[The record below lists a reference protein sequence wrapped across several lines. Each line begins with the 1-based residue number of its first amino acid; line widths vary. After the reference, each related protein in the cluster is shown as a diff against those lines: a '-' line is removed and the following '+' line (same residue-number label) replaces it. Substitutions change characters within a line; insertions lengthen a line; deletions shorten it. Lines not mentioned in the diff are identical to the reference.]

1 MKITKLASL
10 VVVAVLTLSACSSNE
25 SILPVEESENALKSY
40 KIKRDATG
48 AYSIDLD
55 VDENV
60 KTQAFKNEETNKN
73 EFHFYES
80 DNLTSKKQSKELLID
95 DQELSIGFVDNR
107 SNKKSNISIIDD
119 NIEMA
124 KKNLDDTFLSEYSI
138 TSNEDGTYDLDF
150 TVKNQTTVDFVYNQ
164 EANIYEIHLEKG
176 KSSETTFSR
185 NFTKLEGEV
194 LRIDFVNHLLN
205 LSSKSLSQRS
215 FALVSRKPK
224 ISSYDGNDN

>member
-10 VVVAVLTLSACSSNE
+10 LFVAVLTLSSCSSNE
-25 SILPVEESENALKSY
+25 NLLPEQENVNALKSY
-40 KIKRDATG
+40 KIKRDASG

-60 KTQAFKNEETNKN
+60 KTTSFKNDETNKN

-80 DNLTSKKQSKELLID
+80 DNATSRKQSKELLID

-107 SNKKSNISIIDD
+107 SNKTSNISIIDD

-124 KKNLDDTFLSEYSI
+124 KKNLEDTFLSEYSI

-150 TVKNQTTVDFVYNQ
+150 TVKNQTTVDFVYN
-164 EANIYEIHLEKG
+164 EEVNIYEIHLEKG
-176 KSSETTFSR
+176 KSSELNFSR

-194 LRIDFVNHLLN
+194 LRIDFVNHY
-205 LSSKSLSQRS
+205 LSDYVGKGYKSKSSY
-215 FALVSRKPK
+215 SRKPQTV
-224 ISSYDGNDN
+224 ISFDGDQ

>member
-55 VDENV
+55 VDDNV

-80 DNLTSKKQSKELLID
+80 DNQSSKKQSKELLID
-95 DQELSIGFVDNR
+95 DQELSIGFIDTR
-107 SNKKSNISIIDD
+107 SNKTSNISIIDD

-176 KSSETTFSR
+176 KSSERDFSR

-194 LRIDFVNHLLN
+194 LRIDFVNHFLN
-205 LSSKSLSQRS
+205 LTNLKSNNLARATSEK
-215 FALVSRKPK
+215 KPRM
-224 ISSYDGNDN
+224 IIQNFNE

>member
-10 VVVAVLTLSACSSNE
+10 LFVAVLTLSSCSSNE
-25 SILPVEESENALKSY
+25 NLLPEQENVNALKSY
-40 KIKRDATG
+40 KIKRDASG

-55 VDENV
+55 VEENV
-60 KTQAFKNEETNKN
+60 KTTSFKNDETNKN

-80 DNLTSKKQSKELLID
+80 DKATSRKQSKELLID

-107 SNKKSNISIIDD
+107 SNKTSNISIIDD

-124 KKNLDDTFLSEYSI
+124 KKNLEDTFLSEYSI

-150 TVKNQTTVDFVYNQ
+150 TVKNQTTVDFVYN
-164 EANIYEIHLEKG
+164 EETNIYEIHLEKG
-176 KSSETTFSR
+176 KSSELNFSR

-194 LRIDFVNHLLN
+194 LRIDFVNHY
-205 LSSKSLSQRS
+205 LSDYFGKGYKSKSSY
-215 FALVSRKPK
+215 SRKPQTV
-224 ISSYDGNDN
+224 ISFDGDQ

>member
-55 VDENV
+55 VNENV

-73 EFHFYES
+73 EFHFYEF
-80 DNLTSKKQSKELLID
+80 DNQTSKKQSKELLID
-95 DQELSIGFVDNR
+95 DQELSIGFVDTR
-107 SNKKSNISIIDD
+107 SNKTSNISIIDD

-138 TSNEDGTYDLDF
+138 TSNEDGTFDLDF
-150 TVKNQTTVDFVYNQ
+150 MVKNQTTVDFVYN
-164 EANIYEIHLEKG
+164 EETSIYEIHLEKG
-176 KSSETTFSR
+176 KSSETDFSR
-185 NFTKLEGEV
+185 NFTKLDGEV
-194 LRIDFVNHLLN
+194 LRIDFVNHY
-205 LSSKSLSQRS
+205 LSDYDGKGYKLKSSY
-215 FALVSRKPK
+215 SRKPQTV
-224 ISSYDGNDN
+224 ISFDGDQ

>member
-1 MKITKLASL
+1 MKIKKLASL

-80 DNLTSKKQSKELLID
+80 DNQASKKQSKELLID
-95 DQELSIGFVDNR
+95 DQELSIGFVDTR
-107 SNKKSNISIIDD
+107 SNKTSNISIIDD

-150 TVKNQTTVDFVYNQ
+150 TVKNQTTVDFIYN
-164 EANIYEIHLEKG
+164 EETSIYEIHLEKG
-176 KSSETTFSR
+176 KSSETIYSR

-194 LRIDFVNHLLN
+194 LRIDFVNHFVNILE
-205 LSSKSLSQRS
+205 SKSSQESMR
-215 FALVSRKPK
+215 VSRTPRVLV
-224 ISSYDGNDN
+224 DM

>member
-55 VDENV
+55 VNENV

-80 DNLTSKKQSKELLID
+80 DNQSSKKQSKELFTTYTSSDRPQPNDGPGSPPWRGEGDGAPPVPIKPRPED
-95 DQELSIGFVDNR
+95 A
-107 SNKKSNISIIDD
+107 
-119 NIEMA
+119 IEMFGWTLFIVVA
-124 KKNLDDTFLSEYSI
+124 IASTLLLRSQQ
-138 TSNEDGTYDLDF
+138 TSS
-150 TVKNQTTVDFVYNQ
+150 
-164 EANIYEIHLEKG
+164 A
-176 KSSETTFSR
+176 
-185 NFTKLEGEV
+185 
-194 LRIDFVNHLLN
+194 
-205 LSSKSLSQRS
+205 
-215 FALVSRKPK
+215 
-224 ISSYDGNDN
+224 